1 VNKRLNLL
9 RNFLGCCGA
18 IALLGSCATR
28 LDAKVSGLDDIYPG
42 QTWLKYADPAEA
54 GFSAEKLTQA
64 RQYADEIGSEA
75 VMVIYKGAV
84 VAHWGPVETRFMC
97 HSVRKSFLS
106 ALYGIHVDK
115 GNIDLDDTMAE
126 LGIDDADPLTEF
138 EKQARIRDLLK
149 ARSGVYHPAAYETAS
164 MKNKRPQRGSHA
176 PGTFYYYNNW
186 DFNVLGTIFD
196 LKTNSTIF
204 REFKTQIA
212 DPLQMQDFRVRDCY
226 YHLEKKH
233 SIHPAYPFR
242 MSARDM
248 ARLGLL
254 FLREG
259 KWNNRQVIPK
269 TWIRE
274 STTSYSTVD
283 TNYGYAYL
291 WWTVLAE
298 PFKSLGAYA
307 ARGYGGHGITVVPG
321 ADLVFV
327 HRVNTW
333 WNLGFARY
341 AKRTEHR
348 VGYQK
353 RLKLLGMILDAKI
366 SEPKTNATLVP
377 LVQSSTDADIIR
389 LDAGT
394 LDRYVGNYEFPGN
407 FKAQVT
413 PGPNGNLLIH
423 GSSAGTFT
431 LIPHSEVDFIMED
444 IDVPVRFKF
453 GDNGKPVFMTIDF
466 TPGEKSLGL
475 AVTAPKTEQN
485 ALDSVTRKLD
495 ILTPTLM
502 ANRKVPGVS
511 ISLIWDGQLA
521 WQKGYGVVD
530 ESKPDKVTPLTV
542 FEACSMS
549 KVAFTYVV
557 LKLVEQGKI
566 DLDKPL
572 VDYLPEPYLKDEPL
586 HKLITAR
593 MVMTHMTGFPNWR
606 KGGLRKGGPLP
617 VQFKPGTKYG
627 YSGEGYYYLQLV
639 VEQITGKSL
648 NALMNEMLLEPA
660 GMVSSSYVWEQ
671 RFDKVASAGHD
682 KAGKVKKNR
691 PLYRQANAAYS
702 LYCTPND
709 YARFIIEVMK
719 DNRSAEYSL
728 SQKSIKKMLTP
739 YIEINGSHGNPI
751 PRSGPSGYLSVHR
764 GLGWVIGQ
772 KKEKGIRAWHS
783 GSNGS
788 GFQCQ
793 SEFDPQKRTGIVIMT
808 GSVNGALLYRDLIR
822 MIDFP

>member
-1 VNKRLNLL
+1 MKKRLILL
-9 RNFLGCCGA
+9 RNFLSCCGA
-18 IALLGSCATR
+18 LALLGSCATR
-28 LDAKVSGLDDIYPG
+28 SDARISGLDDIYPG
-42 QTWLKYADPAEA
+42 QTWLRYANPTDA
-54 GFSAEKLTQA
+54 GFSSEKLAQA
-64 RQYADEIGSEA
+64 RQYADELGSEA

-84 VAHWGPVETRFMC
+84 LAHWGPVETRYMC

-106 ALYGIHVDK
+106 ALYGIHVDQ
-115 GNIDLDDTMAE
+115 GNINLDQTLAE
-126 LGIDDADPLTEF
+126 LGIDDADPLTES
-138 EKQARIRDLLK
+138 EKQARVRDLLK
-149 ARSGVYHPAAYETAS
+149 ARSGVYHPAAYETAG
-164 MKNKRPQRGSHA
+164 MKNKRPQRGSHL

-196 LKTNSTIF
+196 HQTGSTIF
-204 REFKTQIA
+204 QEFKTQIA
-212 DPLQMQDFRVRDCY
+212 EPLQMQDFRMRDGY
-226 YHLEKKH
+226 YHLEKEH

-248 ARLGLL
+248 ARFGLL

-259 KWNNRQVIPK
+259 KWEDQQVIPK

-274 STTSYSTVD
+274 STTSHSTVD
-283 TNYGYAYL
+283 SNYGYAYL
-291 WWTVLAE
+291 WWTILAE

-307 ARGYGGHGITVVPG
+307 ARGYGGHGIIVVPG

-333 WNLGFARY
+333 WNLGFTRA
-341 AKRTEHR
+341 AKGTEHK
-348 VGYQK
+348 VENQK
-353 RLKLLGMILDAKI
+353 QLKLLGMILDAKV

-377 LVQSSTDADIIR
+377 LAESSTDTDFIH
-389 LDAGT
+389 LDASM
-394 LDRYVGNYEFPGN
+394 LDRYVGDYEFPDN
-407 FKAQVT
+407 FNAQVT
-413 PGPNGNLLIH
+413 PGTDGNLLIH
-423 GSSAGTFT
+423 GPGAGTFT
-431 LIPHSEVDFIMED
+431 LIPHSKVGFILED
-444 IDVPVRFKF
+444 IDAPVSFKF
-453 GDNGKPVFMTIDF
+453 GDDEKPVYMTIEF
-466 TPGEKSLGL
+466 TPGEKCLGL

-485 ALDSVTRKLD
+485 TLESVTRKLD
-495 ILTPTLM
+495 ILTPALM
-502 ANRKVPGVS
+502 ANMKVPGVS
-511 ISLIWDGQLA
+511 ISVIWDGHIA

-530 ESKPDKVTPLTV
+530 ESKPDKVTTMTV

-557 LKLVEQGKI
+557 LKLAEQGKI

-572 VDYLPEPYLKDEPL
+572 VEYLPEPYLKDEPL

-593 MVMTHMTGFPNWR
+593 MVMTHTTGFPNWR
-606 KGGLRKGGPLP
+606 KDGWRKGGPLP
-617 VQFKPGTKYG
+617 VQFKPGTQYG
-627 YSGEGYYYLQLV
+627 YSGEGYLYLQRV

-660 GMVSSSYVWEQ
+660 GMDSSSYVWEQ

-682 KAGKVKKNR
+682 KAGKAKVNR
-691 PLYRQANAAYS
+691 PLYRQANAAFS

-709 YARFIIEVMK
+709 YARFIMEVMK
-719 DNRSAEYSL
+719 DDRSAEYSL
-728 SQKSIKKMLTP
+728 GQNSIKKMLTP

-772 KKEKGIRAWHS
+772 KKEMGIHAWHS

-788 GFQCQ
+788 GFQCH

-808 GSVNGALLYRDLIR
+808 GSVNGALLCRDLIQ